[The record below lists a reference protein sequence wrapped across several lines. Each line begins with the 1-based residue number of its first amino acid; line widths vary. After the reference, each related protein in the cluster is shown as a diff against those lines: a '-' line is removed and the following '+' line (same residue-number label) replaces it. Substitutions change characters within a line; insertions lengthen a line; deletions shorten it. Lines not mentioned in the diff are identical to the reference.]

1 MTTDRAPPPRGW
13 LYGFLLAIFAFWF
26 SGLTWEAFRNH
37 EIGAVSF
44 TGGVILLI
52 SGALIAYEALTDD
65 NYKIA
70 KATLIARRIL
80 LPLGGAL
87 IIIGGLYH

>member
-1 MTTDRAPPPRGW
+1 MTDYAPPPRGW
-13 LYGFLLAIFAFWF
+13 FYGFVLAISAFWF

-37 EIGAVSF
+37 EIGAVKL
-44 TGGVILLI
+44 TGAVILLI
-52 SGALIAYEALTDD
+52 SGGLIAYEALTDND
-65 NYKIA
+65 YKTA

-87 IIIGGLYH
+87 IIIGGHYH